1 LAAGRSPTGRPAT
14 SPSVSSGAS
23 KWRHPEQSP
32 DGAGRH
38 GSARFA
44 LLRELFAAELESGE
58 DLGASFP
65 VHIDGE
71 MVVDLW
77 GGLADEVRTM
87 LWTENM
93 ITCVF
98 CTTKTM
104 TALVL
109 LSHRELE
116 REANVVPYRPECV
129 AGATRESRFASCC
142 REG

>member
-1 LAAGRSPTGRPAT
+1 MSDHPTPLGGT
-14 SPSVSSGAS
+14 CT
-23 KWRHPEQSP
+23 
-32 DGAGRH
+32 
-38 GSARFA
+38 ARFDP
-44 LLRELFAAELESGE
+44 LRELFAAKLDSGE
-58 DLGASFP
+58 DLGASLA
-65 VHIDGE
+65 INIEGE

-98 CTTKTM
+98 CTSKTM

-109 LSHRELE
+109 LGRRELE
-116 REANVVPYRPECV
+116 REANVVPYRRECV